1 MRGGN
6 SQSMFNQP
14 KLIGEYQYRKPELK
28 PYDPSALLAADE
40 IIGLIL
46 ERLPYLLVEHIGST
60 AVPGMPGKGSIDL
73 MVVYPSGQL
82 HSASELLAELGFQE
96 ATLDVAFAENCSM
109 WVGSYTYEG
118 KRYQVH
124 VNAIIEGAPEVQL
137 LRAFRDR
144 LRLDI
149 NFRAAYL
156 DYKRSILNRGVID
169 SREYDRL
176 KGEFIRNAM
185 NKR

>member
-1 MRGGN
+1 
-6 SQSMFNQP
+6 MFNQP
-14 KLIGEYQYRKPELK
+14 KRIGEYQHRKPEFK
-28 PYDPSALLAADE
+28 PYDPAAVLAADE

-46 ERLPYLLVEHIGST
+46 ERLPYLSIEHIGST

-73 MVVYPSGQL
+73 MLVYPSGQL
-82 HSASELLAELGFQE
+82 DSACALLEELGFQE
-96 ATLDVAFAENCSM
+96 LYQDAPFLENCPM
-109 WVGSYTYEG
+109 RFGSHQYDN
-118 KRYQVH
+118 RLYQIH
-124 VNAIIEGAPEVQL
+124 VYVLSESAPEVHL

-156 DYKRSILNRGVID
+156 DYKRSILSRGVID
-169 SREYDRL
+169 SREYARL
-176 KGEFIRNAM
+176 KGEFIRKAM